1 MENCI
6 DVDLLVLDIFS
17 VNLATIESNSLSIP
31 ISIKCTEENQT
42 VETLGLIDSGAG
54 GMFIDQNYAKK
65 IGLKTQALKKPI
77 TARNVD
83 GTENK
88 LGKMTHFVNLDLTIN
103 KKMT

>member
-1 MENCI
+1 
-6 DVDLLVLDIFS
+6 
-17 VNLATIESNSLSIP
+17 
-31 ISIKCTEENQT
+31 
-42 VETLGLIDSGAG
+42 
-54 GMFIDQNYAKK
+54 MFIDQNYAKK
-65 IGLKTQALKKPI
+65 IGLKTQVLKKPI